1 MRIQP
6 VEITCKFIEALNKKF
21 KGVYT
26 PTGPI
31 EFSSVYSGRQRGQS
45 FDKIIVPCSGGPTD
59 GSRTHAFID
68 RQTGMLYRAATEE
81 LPVTDARYDLSD
93 AYDFASAVELAD
105 PYGNYLRRN
114 YVRKTYAGM
123 K

>member
-45 FDKIIVPCSGGPTD
+45 FDKIILPRSGGTH
-59 GSRTHAFID
+59 THAFID
-68 RQTGMLYRAATEE
+68 RQTGMLYRAASEE
-81 LPVTDARYDLSD
+81 LPVTDARYDLSN

-114 YVRKTYAGM
+114 YVRKTYAGIR
-123 K
+123 